1 MRWHQVQ
8 LLADGGGAISAE
20 GQALLLEQLGEEEL
34 SVVLL
39 LGPSATQQ
47 QRRQLVARL
56 LAADPQEL
64 GDSSDD
70 GGSLQA
76 FVVDSDQDH
85 PTLVLD
91 ADVTP
96 HSALYPLLGVVCALS
111 SLVVTCS
118 TRSSDGETP
127 LTATLAP
134 FSSLYETLRKELPA
148 VEVFDL
154 LPNTI
159 TLDMASLVP
168 SGGSYQPPRGAVND
182 LLLSQHMKGLLHPS
196 QVTDLVAIQP
206 YAPVKKL
213 FGSHLSGESLHS
225 LLASALSELQ
235 EQQEPDLATA
245 WDEFAERKCQAVAED
260 ALATYVDCTH
270 ASVHESPPM
279 NLTTFATLHEEIW
292 RLALDVY
299 HSGAKLKST
308 RRRSVRN
315 RLKSDLR
322 AKYEENQEILRTNS
336 HLFCDKLRRSLWQ
349 ELSPLETTQQQQ
361 PSFDSVLRAIQQFD
375 AEYQARASGP
385 EKDRVLAEF
394 YHEDAVQA
402 FQRLESLVTEKLSA
416 EHVQDLRERLLQDFE
431 TKKQTLVEHFKQE
444 EAQLRACMAREM
456 NMMQKVHHAK
466 HARVKIDELEQRRM
480 QTEMAQLQQ
489 LNADLKAKQIALE
502 AAHESE
508 VSTNT
513 ALERKIEELE
523 GSVRAEMASRAEL
536 VDTLALTIKA
546 TEEKDSNWQSQVD
559 LLKLEVKEKSSHIE
573 SELKDVTLQLRKTTE
588 VRELVLAVS
597 DLLIVLLTLLLYDC
611 RRRRNCRRN

>member
-1 MRWHQVQ
+1 MPLV
-8 LLADGGGAISAE
+8 DGGAISAE
-20 GQALLLEQLGEEEL
+20 GRALLLEELREEEL

-39 LGPSATQQ
+39 LGPSTTQQ

-70 GGSLQA
+70 ALLA
-76 FVVDSDQDH
+76 YVVDSDQDH

-91 ADVTP
+91 ADTTP
-96 HSALYPLLGVVCALS
+96 HSALHPLLSVVCALS

-118 TRSSDGETP
+118 TRSSDCETP
-127 LTATLAP
+127 LTVTLAP
-134 FSSLYETLRKELPA
+134 FRSLYETLRKELPA
-148 VEVFDL
+148 IEVFDL

-159 TLDMASLVP
+159 TLEMSSLVP
-168 SGGSYQPPRGAVND
+168 SGSYQPPRGAVND
-182 LLLSQHMKGLLHPS
+182 LLLSQRMKGVLHPS
-196 QVTDLVAIQP
+196 EVIDLATIQT

-225 LLASALSELQ
+225 LLTSVLGDLQ

-270 ASVHESPPM
+270 ASVHEFPPM

-315 RLKSDLR
+315 RLKVDLR
-322 AKYEENQEILRTNS
+322 TKYEENQQILRANS

-349 ELSPLETTQQQQ
+349 ELSPLEAQQQQQQ
-361 PSFDSVLRAIQQFD
+361 PSFDAVLRAIELFD
-375 AEYQARASGP
+375 AEYQTRASGP

-416 EHVQDLRERLLQDFE
+416 EHVQDLRERLQQDFE
-431 TKKQTLVEHFKQE
+431 TKKQALVEHFKQE
-444 EAQLRACMAREM
+444 EVQLRACMAREM
-456 NMMQKVHHAK
+456 DMMQKVHHAK

-480 QTEMAQLQQ
+480 QTEMAQIQQ
-489 LNADLKAKQIALE
+489 LNANLKAKQIALE

-546 TEEKDSNWQSQVD
+546 VKEKDSDWQSQVD
-559 LLKLEVKEKSSHIE
+559 LLKLEAKEKSSHIE
-573 SELKDVTLQLRKTTE
+573 SELKDVTVQLRKTIE
-588 VRELVLAVS
+588 VRVLCLLAV
-597 DLLIVLLTLLLYDC
+597 TC
-611 RRRRNCRRN
+611 

>member
-1 MRWHQVQ
+1 MRWRQV
-8 LLADGGGAISAE
+8 LLVDGCAISAE
-20 GQALLLEQLGEEEL
+20 GRALLLEELQEEEL

-64 GDSSDD
+64 RDSSDGD
-70 GGSLQA
+70 LLA
-76 FVVDSDQDH
+76 YVVNSDQDYQ
-85 PTLVLD
+85 TLVLD
-91 ADVTP
+91 ANTTSQ
-96 HSALYPLLGVVCALS
+96 SALYPLLGVVCALS

-127 LTATLAP
+127 LTTTLAP
-134 FSSLYETLRKELPA
+134 FSSLYETLCKEIPA

-159 TLDMASLVP
+159 TLDMSSLVP
-168 SGGSYQPPRGAVND
+168 SGSYQPPRGSIND
-182 LLLSQHMKGLLHPS
+182 LLLSQRMKGVLHPS
-196 QVTDLVAIQP
+196 DVTDLSSIQTH
-206 YAPVKKL
+206 APVKKL

-225 LLASALSELQ
+225 LLMSALSDLQ
-235 EQQEPDLATA
+235 EHQEPDLATA
-245 WDEFAERKCQAVAED
+245 WDEFAERKCLAVAED

-315 RLKSDLR
+315 RLKADLR

-336 HLFCDKLRRSLWQ
+336 HMFCEKLRRSLWQ
-349 ELSPLETTQQQQ
+349 ELSPLEMQRQ
-361 PSFDSVLRAIQQFD
+361 PSFDAVLQAIERFD
-375 AEYQARASGP
+375 NEYQTRASGP
-385 EKDRVLAEF
+385 EKDRVLAKF

-402 FQRLESLVTEKLSA
+402 FQRLESLVTEKLSV
-416 EHVQDLRERLLQDFE
+416 EHVQDLRERLQQDFE
-431 TKKQTLVEHFKQE
+431 AKKQALVEHFKQE

-456 NMMQKVHHAK
+456 DMMQKVHHAK

-480 QTEMAQLQQ
+480 QTEMAQMQQ
-489 LNADLKAKQIALE
+489 RNADLEAKQIALE
-502 AAHESE
+502 TARAKE
-508 VSTNT
+508 VNVNT

-523 GSVRAEMASRAEL
+523 CSVRTEMASRAEL

-546 TEEKDSNWQSQVD
+546 AEEKDSNRQSQVD
-559 LLKLEVKEKSSHIE
+559 LLKLEVKEKCSHIE

-588 VRELVLAVS
+588 VGLSV
-597 DLLIVLLTLLLYDC
+597 TC
-611 RRRRNCRRN
+611 